1 MNWGHFRVECVGKN
15 SQLQTA
21 EVTNSIHLYSGPSC
35 AALLGMFSQVREN
48 RDAALSINNSSL

>member
-1 MNWGHFRVECVGKN
+1 MGKN